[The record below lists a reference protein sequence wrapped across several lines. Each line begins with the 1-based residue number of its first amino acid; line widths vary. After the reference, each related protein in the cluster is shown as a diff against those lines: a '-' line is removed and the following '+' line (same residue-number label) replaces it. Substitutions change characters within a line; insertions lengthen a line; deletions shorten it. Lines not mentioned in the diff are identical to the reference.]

1 MAIQAGKA
9 VVHFKVLQEMGVLFS
24 AHGEPRPEV
33 LCAPASLPDDVA
45 YGTADAPPR
54 HVFSSHTPLWAYE
67 RPSFAMPVPGGAP
80 LFELLDPASTLDEVL
95 ARTRFVAV
103 IGAELSPELA
113 RLLDEP
119 GVLVLIFEHDA
130 ARLGRFLGR
139 IEPARLANK
148 ALVFLGR
155 PHEFLPPLSGILV
168 KDTFSIGFPVFFLPQ
183 AASEADAAYALEVAE
198 YVETLFYR
206 FVMYPLSG
214 QALSQGLPLRAIT
227 RDRFYDQLVH
237 AYENIPAYALCPDIG
252 SLKGLFRGETAIVA
266 AAGASLAEQ
275 YGYLRENQDRAV
287 IITVNSALKSL
298 VAAGIRPHFCVVN
311 DTSLQVAKSFEGLP
325 LLRPVM
331 LVAHSLSA
339 LGGDVFPQ
347 KFLFGQMRTD
357 VFGPRPSLRLHGSVL
372 TTALA
377 LARYLG
383 CDRAVLAGALLSSGD
398 PWSLGYVTGS
408 TGRGYE
414 PESRERIDR
423 FPQLYPVTNRFGR
436 QRYTSLNFLDVKHW
450 LGDELRQGGLEVVN
464 TSKDSILDIP
474 PVRFDAAPAIEP
486 TGRLA
491 QALRTAHAA
500 RRRAPAL
507 NAALGYARAEY
518 ARHAACLDLLDSLE
532 GLDDPAFLV
541 QGSKV
546 LAVFD
551 GNNVT
556 YLLQR
561 YEDFS
566 HTQFYA
572 WITSPDPADRLRG
585 LRYQFAYARRMLA
598 SLLELLRA
606 QERRLL
612 QLGAS
617 G

>member
-1 MAIQAGKA
+1 LNAVRAKLFARHKQSKQTKMDFNRRSEEGVPSEHPLFVLEDQAGP
-9 VVHFKVLQEMGVLFS
+9 VYLY
-24 AHGEPRPEV
+24 
-33 LCAPASLPDDVA
+33 PDDTVEDLQRGGLRLLQKKNGFRFGTDSVILAA
-45 YGTADAPPR
+45 YASTFFA
-54 HVFSSHTPLWAYE
+54 HTPEKDLLVADL
-67 RPSFAMPVPGGAP
+67 GAGCGAVA
-80 LFELLDPASTLDEVL
+80 LLL
-95 ARTRFVAV
+95 
-103 IGAELSPELA
+103 
-113 RLLDEP
+113 
-119 GVLVLIFEHDA
+119 A
-130 ARLGRFLGR
+130 ARLPRARIWGVELEETSCSTFARNILLNHLENRMQAVRLDVRQIAAGRAAVEAGR
-139 IEPARLANK
+139 ATA
-148 ALVFLGR
+148 
-155 PHEFLPPLSGILV
+155 
-168 KDTFSIGFPVFFLPQ
+168 Q
-183 AASEADAAYALEVAE
+183 AASQADAAYALEVAE

-214 QALSQGLPLRAIT
+214 QALSQGLPLRSIT

-252 SLKGLFRGETAIVA
+252 GLKGLFRGETAIVA
-266 AAGASLAEQ
+266 AAGASLAGQ
-275 YGYLRENQDRAV
+275 YEYLRENQDRAV
-287 IITVNSALKSL
+287 IIAVNSALKTL
-298 VAAGIRPHFCVVN
+298 VDAGIRPHFCVVN

-331 LVAHSLSA
+331 LVAHSLSH

-383 CDRAVLAGALLSSGD
+383 CERAVLAGALLSSGD
-398 PWSLGYVTGS
+398 PWSLSYVTGS

-423 FPQLYPVTNRFGR
+423 FPQLYPLTNRFGR

-450 LGDELRQGGLEVVN
+450 LGDELRQGGMEVVN

-474 PVRFDAAPAIEP
+474 PVRFDEAPAIEP

-491 QALRTAHAA
+491 QSLRTAHTAH
-500 RRRAPAL
+500 RRAPAL
-507 NAALGYARAEY
+507 NAALGYARDEY
-518 ARHAACLDLLDSLE
+518 ARHKVCLDMLDSLE

-541 QGSKV
+541 QGSRV

-551 GNNVT
+551 SNNVT

-566 HTQFYA
+566 HTLFYA
-572 WITSPDPADRLRG
+572 WITSPDPAELLRG
-585 LRYQFAYARRMLA
+585 LRYQFAYARRMLT
-598 SLLELLRA
+598 SLLELLQA
-606 QERRLL
+606 QEQRLL
-612 QLGAS
+612 QLGATR
-617 G
+617 

>member
-9 VVHFKVLQEMGVLFS
+9 IVHFKVLQEMGVLFS

-33 LCAPASLPDDVA
+33 LCAPLPPRDE
-45 YGTADAPPR
+45 GTDAPPR

-67 RPSFAMPVPGGAP
+67 RPSFAMPVVGGEP
-80 LFELLDPASTLDEVL
+80 VFELLDPALGLDEVL
-95 ARTRFVAV
+95 AKTRFVGV

-130 ARLGRFLGR
+130 ARLGRFLSR

-155 PHEFLPPLSGILV
+155 PHEFLPPLSKILV
-168 KDTFSIGFPVFFLPQ
+168 KDTFKIGFPAFFVPQ
-183 AASEADAAYALEVAE
+183 AASEADMAYALEAAE

-206 FVMYPLSG
+206 FVVYPLSG
-214 QALSQGLPLRAIT
+214 QALSQGLPLRSIT

-266 AAGASLAEQ
+266 AAGASLAGQ
-275 YGYLRENQDRAV
+275 YEYLRENQDRAV
-287 IITVNSALKSL
+287 LITVNSALKTL

-331 LVAHSLSA
+331 LVAHSLSH

-383 CDRAVLAGALLSSGD
+383 CDRAVLVGALLSSGD
-398 PWSLGYVTGS
+398 PWSLSYVTGS
-408 TGRGYE
+408 TGRTYE

-474 PVRFDAAPAIEP
+474 PVTFDEAPAIEP

-491 QALRTAHAA
+491 QSLRTAHTA

-507 NAALGYARAEY
+507 TAALGYARGEY
-518 ARHAACLDLLDSLE
+518 ARHKVCLDMLDSLE
-532 GLDDPAFLV
+532 GLDEPAFLV
-541 QGSKV
+541 QGRKV

-551 GNNVT
+551 SNNVT

-566 HTQFYA
+566 HTLFYA
-572 WITSPDPADRLRG
+572 WITSPDPVEMLRG
-585 LRYQFAYARRMLA
+585 LRYQFSYARRMLT
-598 SLLELLRA
+598 SLMELLRA
-606 QERRLL
+606 QEQRLL
-612 QLGAS
+612 QLAGTR
-617 G
+617 